1 MTELPGHLAHLSPR
15 QREEIV
21 RRVEGGEDSMRAI
34 ALAMGLNEST
44 VSRTYKRWCESGDV
58 VEHLAGGHTSA
69 YDDDDLYQLECLI
82 DAHRSATADTLH
94 ALVPSSAPHV
104 TAHTIP
110 RYHSCS

>member
-1 MTELPGHLAHLSPR
+1 
-15 QREEIV
+15 
-21 RRVEGGEDSMRAI
+21 MRAI

-58 VEHLAGGHTSA
+58 VACGHTPA
-69 YDDDDLYQLECLI
+69 FPADDLYQLECLI
-82 DAHRSATADTLH
+82 VKHRSATADTLH

-104 TAHTIP
+104 TVHTIP